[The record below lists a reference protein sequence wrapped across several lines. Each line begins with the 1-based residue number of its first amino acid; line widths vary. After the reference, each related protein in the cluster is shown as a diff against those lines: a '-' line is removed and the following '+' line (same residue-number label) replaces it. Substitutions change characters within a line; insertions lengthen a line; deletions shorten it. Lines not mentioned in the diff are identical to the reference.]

1 MYWYIQGFK
10 KYAVFS
16 GRSGRT
22 GYWMFVLYDLL
33 VLAAIAILEGLL
45 TGSGK
50 AGIAVTL
57 YKLGSLLPFCAVYV
71 RRLHDIGRSGRW
83 IWVPVVN
90 FVMCCFDSQAEES
103 EYGSSPKLSESANI
117 VNL

>member
-22 GYWMFVLYDLL
+22 EYWMFVLYDLL
-33 VLAAIAILEGLL
+33 MLAAIAILEGLL
-45 TGSGK
+45 TGAGK

-71 RRLHDIGRSGRW
+71 RRLHDIGRSGWW